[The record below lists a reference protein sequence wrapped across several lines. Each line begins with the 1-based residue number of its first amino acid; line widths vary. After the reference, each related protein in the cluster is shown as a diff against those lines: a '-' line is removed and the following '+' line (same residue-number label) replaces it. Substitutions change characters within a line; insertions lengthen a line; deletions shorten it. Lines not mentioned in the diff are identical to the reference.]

1 MNIKAYIKE
10 IEEALKPTALV
21 DKDKAQKLKKYIGT
35 QLIVF
40 GNLAKEQSKIHKIG
54 FSFSSGNSESI
65 YRLYSE
71 IYKLSNVFEVKNQA
85 FLFLDKHFSTILPEV
100 HLTILPEWIKHV
112 DNWAHS
118 DSLSKFLTRLIENNH
133 TKNSM
138 INILNTWNT
147 SENEWERRQSLILLY
162 YYARTKKEHIEFDL
176 GQRLITSLLSDNS
189 YYVQKAVGWSLRES
203 YNVYPTKTYELIQQ
217 HIHTISA
224 TAFTTCTE
232 KMTPSEK
239 DFLKH
244 IRKQRKSLQQ
254 NR

>member
-1 MNIKAYIKE
+1 MKVKSYITE

-35 QLIVF
+35 QLIVL

-54 FSFSSGNSESI
+54 FSFSSENSGTI
-65 YRLYSE
+65 YQLYSE

-85 FLFLDKHFSTILPEV
+85 FLFLDKHFSTFSPEV
-100 HLTILPEWIKHV
+100 HLNILPDWIKHV

-118 DSLSKFLTRLIENNH
+118 DSLSKFLTRLVENNH
-133 TKNSM
+133 TKNKM
-138 INILNTWNT
+138 INILNTWNA

-162 YYARTKKEHIEFDL
+162 YYARTKTEHIEFDL
-176 GQRLITSLLSDNS
+176 GRRLITTLLKDNS

-203 YNVYPTKTYELIQQ
+203 YNVYPSETYELIQQ

-232 KMTPSEK
+232 KMSSSQKEL
-239 DFLKH
+239 LKQL
-244 IRKQRKSLQQ
+244 RKNRKSLQY